1 MSWQGIP
8 VRSAFPANHPLS
20 FNFEMILRARTVL
33 PIAQPPIENGAVVIL
48 GNRIRAVG
56 HWPGLKNRSGEM
68 PLDLGDVILLPGL
81 INAHCHLDYT
91 DMAGELPPPKTFTDW
106 ISLITAAKTAWSYS
120 EYAQSWLNGAH
131 MLLKTGTTTVA
142 DIEAMPDLLPE
153 VWDATPLRVFS
164 FLEMTGIRA
173 RRNPGDILREAV
185 NKITSLT
192 HARNRVSLSPHAPY
206 STLPELLRLAA
217 GTARKRK
224 WRVTTHVA
232 ESDQEFEMFMHARG
246 KMFEWLRRNERDNS
260 DCGHGSP
267 VAHLARQ
274 HLLGENVLAVHVNCL
289 ARGDATLLA
298 KNKTHVVH
306 CPRSH
311 AYFRHPP
318 FLRERLANAGVNLC
332 LGTDSLAT
340 TNKTG
345 KQNPE
350 LDMFA
355 EMRLLAV
362 NDRSASPME
371 ILRMATVNGARA
383 LGLAGQVGE
392 LSRNARADLIAI
404 PAGRKSA
411 EAAEA
416 VLAHAGTVSASMID
430 GRWAIPPVG

>member
-1 MSWQGIP
+1 LQS
-8 VRSAFPANHPLS
+8 SADERVF
-20 FNFEMILRARTVL
+20 
-33 PIAQPPIENGAVVIL
+33 
-48 GNRIRAVG
+48 
-56 HWPGLKNRSGEM
+56 
-68 PLDLGDVILLPGL
+68 DLGEVILLPGL
-81 INAHCHLDYT
+81 INAHCQLDYT

-120 EYAQSWLNGAH
+120 EYARSWLRGAH

-142 DIEAMPDLLPE
+142 DIEAMPDLLPD

-173 RRNPGDILREAV
+173 RREPKQILREAV
-185 NKITSLT
+185 IKINSLT
-192 HARNRVSLSPHAPY
+192 NTRNRASLSPHAPY
-206 STLPELLRLAA
+206 STLPELLRLTAKM
-217 GTARKRK
+217 ARKHK

-246 KMFEWLRRNERDNS
+246 RMHDWLKRNERDNS

-274 HLLGENVLAVHVNCL
+274 RLLGENVLAVHVNCL
-289 ARGDATLLA
+289 ARGDATLLG

-311 AYFRHPP
+311 DYFGHPP

-340 TNKTG
+340 TRKTG
-345 KQNPE
+345 KQKPE
-350 LDMFA
+350 LNMFE
-355 EMRLLAV
+355 EMRSLAAS
-362 NDRSASPME
+362 DRAVSPVE

-383 LGLAGQVGE
+383 LGLAGQAGE
-392 LSRNARADLIAI
+392 ISRDAFADLIAI

-411 EAAEA
+411 DIYETI
-416 VLAHAGTVSASMID
+416 LAHTGNVTASMID
-430 GRWAIPPVG
+430 GRWAIPPCD